1 MPLLNLRLA
10 QPDALIDLNRIP
22 GLSYI
27 RVENDKVVIG
37 GLTRQREM
45 EFSQLLA
52 KELPLLAEAI
62 PLIGHPAIRNRGTL
76 GGSVAHAD
84 PAAELPCVLTALDA
98 SFIAAGP
105 TEERTIPAED
115 FFIGF
120 YATSLTEREILKEV
134 RIPLRQ
140 RPVGWSF
147 LEFARRHGD
156 FALGEVSV
164 LLYSQA
170 SDDRCTSARVV
181 VGGGSVDKPLRI
193 APVEKLIED
202 EFSRGLQPTAVA
214 HLLAKAEE
222 LCQSAIK
229 SNNGGRGESE
239 YLSHLSGVLTR
250 RALETAIRR
259 WTQS

>member
-10 QPDALIDLNRIP
+10 QPEALIDLNTIP

-27 RVENDKVVIG
+27 RVENDELAIG
-37 GLTRQREM
+37 ALTRQREM

-98 SFIAAGP
+98 RFVAASAHRERAIAA
-105 TEERTIPAED
+105 EE
-115 FFIGF
+115 FFLGF
-120 YATSLTEREILKEV
+120 YATSLTDREILKEV
-134 RIPLRQ
+134 RIPLRR

-156 FALGEVSV
+156 FAMGEVSV
-164 LLYSQA
+164 LLYSQDS
-170 SDDRCTSARVV
+170 SDQCTSARVV
-181 VGGGSVDKPLRI
+181 VGGGSVDRPRRI
-193 APVEKLIED
+193 AAVEKLVRE
-202 EFSRGLQPTAVA
+202 ELSRALQPTAVT
-214 HLLAKAEE
+214 HLFAQAGE

-229 SNNGGRGESE
+229 SHNEGAGESE
-239 YLSHLSGVLTR
+239 YLSHLAGVLTR
-250 RALETAIRR
+250 RALETAMQR
-259 WTQS
+259 WIHS